1 MIVGEKSVK
10 IYVAQRKKGIKEAKD
25 DFWWKQK
32 VTNGPATFFMAPT
45 AVLLTY
51 HEVVQGGG
59 TKLCD
64 VY

>member
-1 MIVGEKSVK
+1 MK
-10 IYVAQRKKGIKEAKD
+10 AR
-25 DFWWKQK
+25 

-51 HEVVQGGG
+51 HEVYEKGLG

-64 VY
+64 TYKGSTVLLFSKGGTL